1 MSDAAATMVEYE
13 VIWPDGDVYANR
25 HGETRLSFAEAK
37 ATARAIGGKWR
48 TAPMPA
54 AERAALDAAIAA
66 RLPWAGDDDYLPE
79 F

>member
-1 MSDAAATMVEYE
+1 MSATAYE

-25 HGETRLSFAEAK
+25 DGGTRLSFAEAK

-48 TAPMPA
+48 TAPMPP

-66 RLPWAGDDDYLPE
+66 RLPWADDDDYLPE

>member
-1 MSDAAATMVEYE
+1 MSATAYE

-25 HGETRLSFAEAK
+25 HGKTRLSFAEAK

-48 TAPMPA
+48 TAPMPP
-54 AERAALDAAIAA
+54 AERAALNAAIAA
-66 RLPWAGDDDYLPE
+66 RMPWVADDTILPE

>member
-1 MSDAAATMVEYE
+1 MTDATTVEYE
-13 VIWPDGDVYANR
+13 VIRPDGGVYANR
-25 HGETRLSFAEAK
+25 HGETRLSFAEAE

-54 AERAALDAAIAA
+54 ADKAALDAAIAA
-66 RLPWAGDDDYLPE
+66 RLPWADDDDQLPE